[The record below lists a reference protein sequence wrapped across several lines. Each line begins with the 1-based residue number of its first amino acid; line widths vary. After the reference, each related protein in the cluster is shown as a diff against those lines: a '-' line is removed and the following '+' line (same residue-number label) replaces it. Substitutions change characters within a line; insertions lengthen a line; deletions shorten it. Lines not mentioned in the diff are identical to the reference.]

1 MKSLSIVTVMFM
13 ILLSAA
19 CGRKGETAD
28 GNVCSLSRVKLL
40 HDSARNARINKA
52 PSDVYISI
60 QKEAVGEVRKS
71 HGDGMAVE
79 VLSQMGYFLC
89 RMGNYADGLM
99 YLQEAM
105 DSLRRAPGRT
115 DPREEAKL
123 LGNTANFY
131 CRVGLYTEALDLNRQ
146 AIEMS
151 LGSKSSIVAD
161 LWRMRSA
168 IFEDM
173 NRADSMFYCLDIS
186 LKAAEVIEDTV
197 MATICRVIAE
207 NQTAGHIIEHHEQ
220 YPERVVDAT
229 KTLQRNISP
238 GMAMRESTDS
248 LLIGRGLFLTG
259 DRKKGL
265 QIMNAAINTKRSS
278 GLEDL
283 QWGLDL
289 LALTLVENELSPR
302 SLSIYKESRRLTDTI
317 NHQKMADALLNA
329 DFKYRTSQLK
339 NEKLLLEA
347 EQRYTRQQ
355 IISWSVTASLVILIL
370 ILLALRIINTKNR
383 KLRENKLAIEQL
395 FAARIELNRQIEQLN
410 DRIEEQKQSSGSET
424 APAPE
429 PQIFSIAILKK
440 EDEARFRQLFS
451 AVYPG
456 LIEKIRASYPD
467 ISPSA
472 ELIIMLIRLKK
483 SNNEIAFA
491 LGIKRESVAKAR
503 YRLRTLFSLDKETDL
518 NEYIQSL

>member
-1 MKSLSIVTVMFM
+1 MKSLSIVTVLFM

-89 RMGNYADGLM
+89 RTGNYADGLM

-197 MATICRVIAE
+197 MATICR
-207 NQTAGHIIEHHEQ
+207 G
-220 YPERVVDAT
+220 
-229 KTLQRNISP
+229 
-238 GMAMRESTDS
+238 
-248 LLIGRGLFLTG
+248 
-259 DRKKGL
+259 
-265 QIMNAAINTKRSS
+265 
-278 GLEDL
+278 
-283 QWGLDL
+283 
-289 LALTLVENELSPR
+289 
-302 SLSIYKESRRLTDTI
+302 
-317 NHQKMADALLNA
+317 
-329 DFKYRTSQLK
+329 
-339 NEKLLLEA
+339 KL
-347 EQRYTRQQ
+347 
-355 IISWSVTASLVILIL
+355 W
-370 ILLALRIINTKNR
+370 
-383 KLRENKLAIEQL
+383 
-395 FAARIELNRQIEQLN
+395 
-410 DRIEEQKQSSGSET
+410 
-424 APAPE
+424 P
-429 PQIFSIAILKK
+429 
-440 EDEARFRQLFS
+440 
-451 AVYPG
+451 
-456 LIEKIRASYPD
+456 
-467 ISPSA
+467 
-472 ELIIMLIRLKK
+472 
-483 SNNEIAFA
+483 
-491 LGIKRESVAKAR
+491 
-503 YRLRTLFSLDKETDL
+503 
-518 NEYIQSL
+518 